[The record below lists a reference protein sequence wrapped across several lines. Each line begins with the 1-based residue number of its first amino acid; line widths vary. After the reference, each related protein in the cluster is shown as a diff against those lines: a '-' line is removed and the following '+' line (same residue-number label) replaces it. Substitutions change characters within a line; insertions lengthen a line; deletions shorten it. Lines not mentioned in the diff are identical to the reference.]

1 MAGKAA
7 TNLTNENISETF
19 YGVLHAGGTNIS
31 PIGRTQIYD
40 GNGGQTAL
48 ALGLVGQGA
57 IIHGTSTTVGP
68 VIAHSVAISGAFSG
82 GSIGVTGDITGN
94 RVLTTQPIAN
104 SMLPNFGTAGTVTGL
119 VNSITTDSKGR
130 VQSVT
135 TTQTPYKAYASVVY
149 AGSPGWNINQG
160 TNFYVEGYNI
170 SGILWLS
177 TGFYR
182 VYFNTPMANTN
193 YVPILQLCAFSSE
206 SGKLPAGSKYSSTEN
221 VLIVSFKSTN
231 FFEFYCRTDD
241 SNREENLTACGILVI

>member
-1 MAGKAA
+1 MAGKPA

-31 PIGRTQIYD
+31 PNFRTPIYD
-40 GNGGQTAL
+40 GNGGETAL
-48 ALGLVGQGA
+48 SLGLKYEGA
-57 IIHGTSTTVGP
+57 IVYGQFRTVGP
-68 VIAHSVAISGAFSG
+68 VVAHSVELSGSITAGAFIG
-82 GSIGVTGDITGN
+82 NSIT
-94 RVLTTQPIAN
+94 TTQPIAN

-135 TTQTPYKAYASVVY
+135 TTQTPYKAYASVIY